1 MGSDALF
8 WLESVQVDRALKYI
22 KSIILF

>member
-8 WLESVQVDRALKYI
+8 WLVGTYRWSTHIHKKKI
-22 KSIILF
+22 FF